1 MQDSPSGAPPEP
13 LDHVDRALIETL
25 QINPRAS
32 WTAVGSVLRI
42 DPVTAARRWQRL
54 EQEGLAWVSVYPVVD
69 QQMTCALVDIG
80 TKPADRRSVARA
92 IADDPHVYT
101 LERTTGSPGLR
112 AIVVAASLEELT
124 ERSLD
129 RMEGIPGVR
138 LVEAHLVTHMYSEGA
153 RWRMRELTAA
163 QVAEVH
169 ETVPRPPTGVG
180 LPEETVDTALLAALV
195 RNGRATGTELAD
207 VLGTTP
213 PTARRRLERAVAGGR
228 IIFRCDVAQ
237 SFTEWPVCTTF
248 RAAVRPERLRATAQ
262 TLTSLPE
269 IRMCLAVTGRYNLAF
284 SVWLKGLDDAHR
296 LESLLGE
303 RLPDLEI
310 GERTVVLRPYKS
322 GGRAVDRSG
331 RAVGAGNLVPAGPF
345 PSAGGH

>member
-1 MQDSPSGAPPEP
+1 MQDSAPDSTSEP

-54 EQEGLAWVSVYPVVD
+54 EWEGLAWVSVYPLVD
-69 QQMTCALVDIG
+69 QQLVCALVDIG
-80 TKPADRRSVARA
+80 TKPANRRSVAQA
-92 IADDPHVYT
+92 IVDDPHVYT

-112 AIVVAASLEELT
+112 AIVVAAGLEELT
-124 ERSLD
+124 ARSLD

-163 QVAEVH
+163 QVAEAQD
-169 ETVPRPPTGVG
+169 TVPRPPTGVG
-180 LPEETVDTALLAALV
+180 LAEEAVDAALLAALV
-195 RNGRATGTELAD
+195 SNGRATGTELAD
-207 VLGTTP
+207 VLGTTA

-248 RAAVRPERLRATAQ
+248 RATVRPERLRATAHA
-262 TLTSLPE
+262 LTSLPE
-269 IRMCLAVTGRYNLAF
+269 IRMCLAITGRYNLAF
-284 SVWLKGLDDAHR
+284 SVWLKGLNDAHR
-296 LESLLGE
+296 LETLLGE

-322 GGRAVDRSG
+322 GGRAVDRRG
-331 RAVGAGNLVPAGPF
+331 RAVGVRNPVHAGQMPPVRVQ
-345 PSAGGH
+345 